1 MAMTDPPACGA
12 VGPAA
17 AEVRELLDEGRRQ
30 GHLTSARLTAVMN
43 DVDLS
48 PEQLENVLLCLI
60 DQGIELRDSDEA
72 AAAAAPD
79 TPHGAP
85 GADTLQTFLTKIA
98 QEPQLSAEEETALAK
113 GIEAR
118 DMAAKR
124 KLVDANLRLVV
135 SIAKR
140 YTGRGLGLLDL
151 VQEGSLGLIRATET
165 FECREGYRFA
175 SHATWWIRQ
184 AIIRAIADQAR
195 TGGQPGLVFED
206 EEAVASS
213 GVVSELIQAEELSE
227 VLGALNRRER
237 EVIEARFGL
246 NGEPP
251 AALDDVCRR
260 FGLSAERIGQIEAK
274 ALVALRST
282 RDSQRLRDFLY

>member
-17 AEVRELLDEGRRQ
+17 AELRELLDEGRKQ
-30 GHLTSARLTAVMN
+30 GRLTSARLTAVLN

-60 DQGIELRDSDEA
+60 DEGIELVDSDEA
-72 AAAAAPD
+72 AAATPDAPNR
-79 TPHGAP
+79 AP
-85 GADTLQTFLTKIA
+85 GADTLQAFLTKIA
-98 QEPQLSAEEETALAK
+98 QEPLLSADDEIALAK

-165 FECREGYRFA
+165 FEYRAGYRFA
-175 SHATWWIRQ
+175 NHATWWIRQ
-184 AIIRAIADQAR
+184 AIIRAIAEQAR
-195 TGGQPGLVFED
+195 TGERPGLVFEGD
-206 EEAVASS
+206 QATAASD
-213 GVVSELIQAEELSE
+213 VVSELIQAEELSE

-246 NGEPP
+246 SGEPP
-251 AALDDVCRR
+251 ATLDEVSRT
-260 FGLSAERIGQIEAK
+260 FGLSPERIGQIEAK

>member
-1 MAMTDPPACGA
+1 MATTDPPPCGA

-17 AEVRELLDEGRRQ
+17 DELRELLDEGRRE
-30 GHLTSARLTAVMN
+30 GHLTSARLTAVLN

-60 DQGIELRDSDEA
+60 DQGIELLDGS
-72 AAAAAPD
+72 
-79 TPHGAP
+79 
-85 GADTLQTFLTKIA
+85 
-98 QEPQLSAEEETALAK
+98 ETA
-113 GIEAR
+113 
-118 DMAAKR
+118 AAKR
-124 KLVDANLRLVV
+124 RARRTRRRAPTRCRCSSPRSRACRCSTPTRRSPWPRASRPATWRPSAELVDANLRLVV

-165 FECREGYRFA
+165 FEYRAGYRFA
-175 SHATWWIRQ
+175 NHATWWIRQ

-195 TGGQPGLVFED
+195 TGEQPDLVFDD
-206 EEAVASS
+206 EQAAASS
-213 GVVSELIQAEELSE
+213 GLMSELIRAEELSE

-251 AALDDVCRR
+251 ATLDEVGRR
-260 FGLSAERIGQIEAK
+260 FGLSPERVSQIEAK
-274 ALVALRST
+274 AQVALRST

>member
-12 VGPAA
+12 AGPAA
-17 AEVRELLDEGRRQ
+17 DEVRELLAEGRRR
-30 GHLTSARLTAVMN
+30 GHLTSTRLAAVMN

-48 PEQLENVLLCLI
+48 PEQLEDVLLCLI

-72 AAAAAPD
+72 AAAPPTAPNK
-79 TPHGAP
+79 AP
-85 GADTLQTFLTKIA
+85 GADTLQAFLTKIA
-98 QEPQLSAEEETALAK
+98 QERQLSAEEEIALAK

-165 FECREGYRFA
+165 FEYREGYRFA
-175 SHATWWIRQ
+175 NHATWWIRQ
-184 AIIRAIADQAR
+184 AIVRAIADQAR
-195 TGGQPGLVFED
+195 TGEQPDLAFED
-206 EEAVASS
+206 EHAVASS
-213 GVVSELIQAEELSE
+213 GVMSELIQAEELSE

-251 AALDDVCRR
+251 AALDEVSRR
-260 FGLSAERIGQIEAK
+260 FGLSLERIGQIEAR

-282 RDSQRLRDFLY
+282 RDSQRLRDFLH

>member
-17 AEVRELLDEGRRQ
+17 AELRELLDEGRKQ
-30 GHLTSARLTAVMN
+30 GRLTSARLTAVLN

-60 DQGIELRDSDEA
+60 DEGIELVDSDEA
-72 AAAAAPD
+72 AAATTDAPNR
-79 TPHGAP
+79 AP
-85 GADTLQTFLTKIA
+85 GADTLQAFLTKIA
-98 QEPQLSAEEETALAK
+98 QEPLLSADDEIALAK

-165 FECREGYRFA
+165 FEYRAGYRFA
-175 SHATWWIRQ
+175 NHATWWIRQ
-184 AIIRAIADQAR
+184 AIIRSIADHAR
-195 TGGQPGLVFED
+195 TGERPGLVFED
-206 EEAVASS
+206 EQTAASS

-251 AALDDVCRR
+251 ATLDEVSRK
-260 FGLSAERIGQIEAK
+260 FGLSSERVGQIEAK

>member
-12 VGPAA
+12 AGPAA
-17 AEVRELLDEGRRQ
+17 DEVRELLAEGRRR
-30 GHLTSARLTAVMN
+30 GHLTSTRLAAVMN

-72 AAAAAPD
+72 AAPPTAPD
-79 TPHGAP
+79 KAP
-85 GADTLQTFLTKIA
+85 GADTLRAFLTKIA
-98 QEPQLSAEEETALAK
+98 QERQLSAEEEIALAK

-165 FECREGYRFA
+165 FEYRGGYRFA
-175 SHATWWIRQ
+175 NHATWWIRQ

-195 TGGQPGLVFED
+195 TGEQPDLVFED
-206 EEAVASS
+206 EQAVESS

-251 AALDDVCRR
+251 AALDEVSRR
-260 FGLSAERIGQIEAK
+260 FGLSPERIGQIEAR

>member
-1 MAMTDPPACGA
+1 MT
-12 VGPAA
+12 
-17 AEVRELLDEGRRQ
+17 R
-30 GHLTSARLTAVMN
+30 S
-43 DVDLS
+43 
-48 PEQLENVLLCLI
+48 
-60 DQGIELRDSDEA
+60 
-72 AAAAAPD
+72 
-79 TPHGAP
+79 
-85 GADTLQTFLTKIA
+85 
-98 QEPQLSAEEETALAK
+98 ALAK

-165 FECREGYRFA
+165 FEYRAGYRFA
-175 SHATWWIRQ
+175 NHATWWIRQ

-195 TGGQPGLVFED
+195 TGERPGFVFEGD
-206 EEAVASS
+206 QATAASD
-213 GVVSELIQAEELSE
+213 VVSELIQAEELTE

-246 NGEPP
+246 SGEPP
-251 AALDDVCRR
+251 ATLDEVSRT
-260 FGLSAERIGQIEAK
+260 FGLSPERIGQIEAK

>member
-1 MAMTDPPACGA
+1 
-12 VGPAA
+12 
-17 AEVRELLDEGRRQ
+17 
-30 GHLTSARLTAVMN
+30 
-43 DVDLS
+43 
-48 PEQLENVLLCLI
+48 
-60 DQGIELRDSDEA
+60 
-72 AAAAAPD
+72 
-79 TPHGAP
+79 
-85 GADTLQTFLTKIA
+85 
-98 QEPQLSAEEETALAK
+98 
-113 GIEAR
+113 
-118 DMAAKR
+118 MAAKR

-165 FECREGYRFA
+165 FEYRAGYRFA
-175 SHATWWIRQ
+175 NHATWWIRQ

-195 TGGQPGLVFED
+195 TGEQPGLVFED
-206 EEAVASS
+206 EQAATS

-246 NGEPP
+246 TGEPP
-251 AALDDVCRR
+251 ATLDEVSRT
-260 FGLSAERIGQIEAK
+260 FGLSPERIGQIEAK